1 MDKYLNQL
9 KRLLTGDIPQIYM
22 ELNYDSIAENTTE
35 S

>member
-1 MDKYLNQL
+1 MEKYINQL
-9 KRLLTGDIPQIYM
+9 KRLLSGDIPQITM

>member
-1 MDKYLNQL
+1 MEKYINQL
-9 KRLLTGDIPQIYM
+9 KMLLSGDIPQIDM